1 MLERSSEYLDSSD
14 ACLKDVAAGD
24 AAGLLLEGYTLGVL
38 DALDACMHA
47 LHSSQWGYL

>member
-24 AAGLLLEGYTLGVL
+24 AASLPLEGYTLGVL
-38 DALDACMHA
+38 GVLDACMHT
-47 LHSSQWGYL
+47 LHPSQWGYL